1 MDKRG
6 VDVIVNFL
14 SGCRLQQSFDLV
26 AENGRFIEIGKKD
39 LLENNY
45 IPTRK
50 FDRNVTFSAIDL
62 RKIATARR
70 EVVKKM
76 AAEHR
81 LHGPEQE
88 THAYSPCD

>member
-1 MDKRG
+1 MRFSISSAAG
-6 VDVIVNFL
+6 L
-14 SGCRLQQSFDLV
+14 LQQSFDLIS
-26 AENGRFIEIGKKD
+26 ENGSLIEIERKH
-39 LLENNY
+39 LRENNY

-76 AAEHR
+76 AVEHR